1 MVKAVLH
8 QPQGAEK
15 AKQVSEKAKGTRLP
29 AEGRVSSVSLR
40 LTAPSAEGAF
50 WGPRL
55 RTRDF
60 ASAEATK
67 GLSDRPLETFGSLLI
82 SSNKPKR

>member
-29 AEGRVSSVSLR
+29 AEGVSSVSLR

-67 GLSDRPLETFGSLLI
+67 GLSERPLETFGSPLI
-82 SSNKPKR
+82 SSNEPKR